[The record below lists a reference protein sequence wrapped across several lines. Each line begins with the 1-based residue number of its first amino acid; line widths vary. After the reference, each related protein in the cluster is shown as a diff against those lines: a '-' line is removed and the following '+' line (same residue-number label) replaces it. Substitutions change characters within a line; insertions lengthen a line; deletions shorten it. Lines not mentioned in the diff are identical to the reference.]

1 MMPFERPLYEVR
13 PESTVDSLIPPADAE
28 DTDLGALFAQRH
40 VDVER
45 LAKNIRAIVPPRST
59 ATLSDII
66 EMYPPEDGAA
76 EIIAY
81 LTLDSRDDLAVHTDE
96 GGQMAIPYTGLDGVE
111 RRMILPL
118 VTIDRL

>member
-28 DTDLGALFAQRH
+28 DTDLGALFALRH